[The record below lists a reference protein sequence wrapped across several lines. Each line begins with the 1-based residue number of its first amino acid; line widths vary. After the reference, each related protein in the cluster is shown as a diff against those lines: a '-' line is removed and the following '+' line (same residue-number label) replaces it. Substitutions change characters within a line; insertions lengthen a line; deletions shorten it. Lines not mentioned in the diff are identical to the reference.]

1 MGRWAGIRAP
11 GYPGAGALKLRALAQ
26 PASVFPPET
35 RGLPGVRPAVLT
47 APVAPVPLA
56 HRRAPRET
64 RGNRK
69 LERGS
74 RTENAGTPARVR
86 QHQDDPSPSAGL
98 PLAGADSSAQVRA
111 AGRCCGGR
119 GQGGDSQS
127 PRLPWGRDGAVV
139 AWETRSPHS
148 CPAGCRAGERRLVR
162 AELLGLLWL
171 RTPPPASVSHQGTG
185 PQGCL
190 HATGGERAA
199 RHLNSHYLVSSGPGS
214 SVIFLQNL
222 FYFRGSTYLTLV
234 LASFS
239 SFSMVNIFSAVYS
252 IIPIFLGFSY
262 IPLFAPI
269 VSPS

>member
-11 GYPGAGALKLRALAQ
+11 GYPGAGALKLRALAR

-74 RTENAGTPARVR
+74 RTGNAGTPARVR
-86 QHQDDPSPSAGL
+86 QHQDDPSSSAGL
-98 PLAGADSSAQVRA
+98 PLGGADSSAQVRA
-111 AGRCCGGR
+111 AGQCCGGGAR
-119 GQGGDSQS
+119 EVTANHRVSCGGGAGQLLLGRRA
-127 PRLPWGRDGAVV
+127 PRIV
-139 AWETRSPHS
+139 ALRAAEL
-148 CPAGCRAGERRLVR
+148 AGKRRLVR
-162 AELLGLLWL
+162 AGLLGLLWL
-171 RTPPPASVSHQGTG
+171 RTPPPASASHQGTG

-214 SVIFLQNL
+214 C
-222 FYFRGSTYLTLV
+222 
-234 LASFS
+234 SFS
-239 SFSMVNIFSAVYS
+239 SKFVLFPGFHLPNTCTG
-252 IIPIFLGFSY
+252 FLFFFFNG
-262 IPLFAPI
+262 
-269 VSPS
+269 